1 MIGLSAIVL
10 GFYTTRELGNVS
22 AYDEASEHDLDK
34 TLLRL
39 TAGFFAFYTHM
50 TAQALRHGINEKSD
64 HPCWLQ
70 WFNDIIELAQV
81 ILQVT
86 FLEQLRE
93 KVS

>member
-1 MIGLSAIVL
+1 ML
-10 GFYTTRELGNVS
+10 GFYTKRELGNVS

-50 TAQALRHGINEKSD
+50 TALALRHDISEKSD
-64 HPCWLQ
+64 PVCWLQ
-70 WFNDIIELAQV
+70 WFNDMIELAQV

-86 FLEQLRE
+86 FLEHLRE
-93 KVS
+93 KVT